1 MRPGVTS
8 TSVLGVKRV
17 FGISVVR
24 GPCHVNHFKIV
35 PGVGTYAHKREGQK
49 KFKTRGPSFTHSE
62 INNQSL
68 ICPILPSFLS
78 HETGVGWTIRRL
90 TWHSFFEYVPLNPFP
105 CSLLDKLLLRGNA
118 NAGLCSLL
126 QMEWKFNPRDQSFS
140 RAWRRILGNTLFT
153 FICCARSD
161 DSLHSLFHTYPK

>member
-1 MRPGVTS
+1 MFVHNWFHSGQKQKLRRLIISSDSKPYSEMRPGVTS

-68 ICPILPSFLS
+68 ICPILP
-78 HETGVGWTIRRL
+78 
-90 TWHSFFEYVPLNPFP
+90 FFCLMKQVLVE
-105 CSLLDKLLLRGNA
+105 
-118 NAGLCSLL
+118 
-126 QMEWKFNPRDQSFS
+126 QS
-140 RAWRRILGNTLFT
+140 G
-153 FICCARSD
+153 D
-161 DSLHSLFHTYPK
+161 